1 MSAIYVSEKA
11 SLTPR
16 AAIVSPLDPS
26 VMPISDNL
34 MAQPTQAIHE
44 PTDIPAASRVL
55 EAADLP
61 LNLILEALPLRPL
74 ALAASTCKLWR
85 ESGQERLSLAR
96 PDERRTYAAQRS
108 SIAASGKFGAQGNG
122 LLVCEPIGT
131 ERAISSACR
140 ASSEGLQTSGDACSR
155 VPSGYFAW

>member
-1 MSAIYVSEKA
+1 
-11 SLTPR
+11 
-16 AAIVSPLDPS
+16 
-26 VMPISDNL
+26 MPISDNL

-85 ESGQERLSLAR
+85 
-96 PDERRTYAAQRS
+96 
-108 SIAASGKFGAQGNG
+108 
-122 LLVCEPIGT
+122 
-131 ERAISSACR
+131 
-140 ASSEGLQTSGDACSR
+140 
-155 VPSGYFAW
+155 